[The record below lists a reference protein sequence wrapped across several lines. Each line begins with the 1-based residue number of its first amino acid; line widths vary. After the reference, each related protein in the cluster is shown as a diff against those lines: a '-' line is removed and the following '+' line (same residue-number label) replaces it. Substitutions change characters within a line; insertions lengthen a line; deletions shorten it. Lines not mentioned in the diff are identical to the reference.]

1 MYPPPTQVAEI
12 EGEIEEI
19 IHVVRMFFFF
29 IKNVLPWQ
37 PIRFKELLLTC
48 HGEDTDEEA
57 NVATCQHDFFLRFGA
72 CAFLL
77 GRPYSHDENEQV
89 KDDDADD
96 TCDVDVHLDVP
107 VMQSPV
113 SRK

>member
-1 MYPPPTQVAEI
+1 MLSACL
-12 EGEIEEI
+12 
-19 IHVVRMFFFF
+19 FFFY
-29 IKNVLPWQ
+29 KNVLPWQ